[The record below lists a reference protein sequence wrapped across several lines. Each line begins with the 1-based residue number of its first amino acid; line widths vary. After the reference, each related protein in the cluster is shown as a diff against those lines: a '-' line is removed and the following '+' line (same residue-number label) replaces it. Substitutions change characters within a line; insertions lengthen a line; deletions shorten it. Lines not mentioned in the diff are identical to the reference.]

1 MRHPILITAG
11 LLAAF
16 SMGIARADSIAQG
29 ILLPKKSSKSI
40 SYAPKGG
47 TDIFLLNIM
56 AQGSTVKEGESI
68 AQADFRAL
76 DTLIEDYDRAIK
88 SKKLEVLKLRYALE
102 QEKERSAHNLKKYQ
116 TALDRT
122 KEDQK
127 DFLEKRKAR
136 MIAEEEERVKKALQ
150 AMSYKQE
157 ELNQLT
163 QMYKDDQVSE
173 ETEEI
178 ILKRLK
184 NELSAAEFAVA
195 GARLTAELAKLRQ
208 IHRLDEDWATAVKDK
223 EIDLANAQQQA
234 DFELEQKKLTLT
246 EAEVALTRLQSK
258 LDELKN
264 DREMASFKA
273 PASGVLLYG
282 GYVADKWVAIPV
294 AEKLRPGGKL
304 QAFDKLATIVPQDA
318 ELIVQAT
325 LPDST
330 ATPKVGETVI
340 IKVMNMQ
347 VPGEIT
353 EASAIPGAD
362 GKRRVIVTPKVPSRE
377 IFAPGLPVQVTIK
390 DQQA

>member
-1 MRHPILITAG
+1 MRHPLLTTAG

-16 SMGIARADSIAQG
+16 SMGLAHADSIAQG
-29 ILLPKKSSKSI
+29 ILLPKKSSQSI
-40 SYAPKGG
+40 SFSPKGTG
-47 TDIFLLNIM
+47 DIFLLNIM
-56 AQGSTVKEGESI
+56 AQGSTVKKGDSI

-76 DTLIEDYDRAIK
+76 DILIQDYENSIK
-88 SKKLEVLKLRYALE
+88 KKSLEVQQLRYALE
-102 QEKERSAHNLKKYQ
+102 QQKERSEQNLKKFRI
-116 TALDRT
+116 ALERA

-136 MIAEEEERVKKALQ
+136 MLAEEEERVKKALQ

-163 QMYKDDQVSE
+163 QMYKDDQVAE

-184 NELSAAEFAVA
+184 NELGAAEFAVE
-195 GARLTAELAKLRQ
+195 GAKLTAELAKLRN
-208 IHRLDEDWATAVKDK
+208 IHRLGEDWATAVKDK
-223 EIDLANAQQQA
+223 EMDLASAQQHA
-234 DFELEQKKLTLT
+234 NFELEQKQLSLS
-246 EAEVALTRLQSK
+246 EAEVSLKRMQSK

-264 DREMASFKA
+264 DREMAVFKA
-273 PASGVLLYG
+273 PADGVLLYG

-340 IKVMNMQ
+340 IKIMNMQ

-362 GKRRVIVTPKVPSRE
+362 GKRRIIVTPKVPSKE

-390 DQQA
+390 DQQS

>member
-1 MRHPILITAG
+1 MRNPILTTVG

-16 SMGIARADSIAQG
+16 SMGIAHADSIAQG

-40 SYAPKGG
+40 SFSPKGAA
-47 TDIFLLNIM
+47 DIFLLNIM
-56 AQGSTVKEGESI
+56 AQGSSVKEGDSI

-88 SKKLEVLKLRYALE
+88 TKNLEVQKLRYALE
-102 QEKERSAHNLKKYQ
+102 QEKERAAHNLKKFQ
-116 TALDRT
+116 TALDRA

-136 MIAEEEERVKKALQ
+136 MIEEEEERVKKALQ

-163 QMYKDDQVSE
+163 QMYKDDQVAE

-184 NELSAAEFAVA
+184 NELGAAEFAVA
-195 GARLTAELAKLRQ
+195 GAKLTAELAKLRQ
-208 IHRLDEDWATAVKDK
+208 IHRLGEDWATAVKDK
-223 EIDLANAQQQA
+223 EIDLANARQQA
-234 DFELEQKKLTLT
+234 DFELEQKKLSLT
-246 EAEVALTRLQSK
+246 EAEVALARLQSK

-362 GKRRVIVTPKVPSRE
+362 GKRRIIVTPKVPSKE